1 VALLLVALNLGFVV
15 VAVTLGYRST
25 GRPDH
30 HLKEHSVGTWV
41 SFVQLLAIAED
52 RSHNTHSQTF
62 APSRP
67 DPTPV
72 TRVEEH
78 SPRYRR
84 AFADAGVRVADLAT
98 YDDVRRRVPRTTKTD
113 LVASQRAEPPFGDFL
128 AVPRAQF
135 ASLHTSP
142 GPIFIPRIADER
154 GGTPVLAKSIRAM
167 GVGPGDVAHVTLS
180 YHIMPGGLRLHRAFE
195 EAGCLVINGGT
206 GNSRL
211 QVEVAKAWGATV
223 YAGTP
228 SFLANLGD
236 TAREMGLDPRRD
248 LAYRVGFSTAE
259 ALTPALRRTLED
271 MFGIELFDHCGEAQI
286 GPLAG
291 ECKAHDGMHLHAEDL
306 FCEFLDPETGA
317 PVEAGGTGE
326 LVATLL
332 GPRGIPLVRYAP
344 GDVFRLLPGA
354 CTCGDPSP
362 RVVFV
367 GQVGGIR
374 KIRGVLVHP
383 MQVGAALRDFPEA
396 GRFQI
401 VVDHP
406 ADARYD
412 RAVLRLGLVTPPAD
426 AAAFAQA
433 VAARVK
439 AVALI
444 AMDVELV
451 AQDAIPEAAAG
462 PRYAEAMVDLR
473 TKS

>member
-1 VALLLVALNLGFVV
+1 MNWPPTTEQLSRLFE
-15 VAVTLGYRST
+15 TLR
-25 GRPDH
+25 
-30 HLKEHSVGTWV
+30 W
-41 SFVQLLAIAED
+41 
-52 RSHNTHSQTF
+52 
-62 APSRP
+62 
-67 DPTPV
+67 
-72 TRVEEH
+72 VEEH

-84 AFADAGVRVADLAT
+84 VFGEVGVRASTLRT
-98 YDDVRRRVPRTTKTD
+98 YDEFRARVPRTAKVD
-113 LVASQRAEPPFGDFL
+113 LVASQREQPPFGDFL
-128 AVPRAQF
+128 AVPRSEF

-142 GPIFIPRIADER
+142 GPIFIPRIASER

-167 GVGPGDVAHVTLS
+167 GVVPGDVAHVTLA
-180 YHIMPGGLRLHRAFE
+180 YHVMPGGLRLHRAFE

-259 ALTPALRRTLED
+259 ALTPALRRTLGD

-291 ECKAHDGMHLHAEDL
+291 ECQAHDGMHLHAEDL
-306 FCEFLDPETGA
+306 FCEFLDPETGE
-317 PVEAGGTGE
+317 PVAAGGTGE

-332 GPRGIPLVRYAP
+332 GPRGSPLVRYAP
-344 GDVFRLLPGA
+344 GDVFRLLAGPCA
-354 CTCGDPSP
+354 CGDPSP

-374 KIRGVLVHP
+374 KVKGVLVHP

-406 ADARYD
+406 EGSRYD
-412 RAVLRLGLVTPPAD
+412 RAVLRVGMATPPPDAD
-426 AAAFAQA
+426 AWRRA
-433 VAARVK
+433 VAERVK
-439 AVALI
+439 AVALVS
-444 AMDVELV
+444 MDVELV
-451 AQDAIPEAAAG
+451 ALEAIPEGAAG
-462 PRYAEAMVDLR
+462 PRYADAMVDLR
-473 TKS
+473 KKP